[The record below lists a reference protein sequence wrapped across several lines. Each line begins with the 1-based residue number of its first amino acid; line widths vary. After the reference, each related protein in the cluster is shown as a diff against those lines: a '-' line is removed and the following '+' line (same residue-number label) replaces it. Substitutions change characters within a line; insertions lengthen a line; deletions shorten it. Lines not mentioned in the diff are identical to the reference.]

1 MCLPGEWAP
10 RYRTTVLSRYVI
22 VALTLG
28 ACAQADS
35 FKANPDASSPNGR
48 PDAPRGS
55 SPDAA
60 HDPDLDAPQTQGLTG
75 THLVINEIDYDEV
88 GTDTKEFVEIF
99 NPTPASIDLT
109 GIMVELVNGAN
120 GAVYTT
126 VDLSSEPA
134 LASGGYLVVADSAV
148 SVAAGATAM
157 YSWTTNAIQNGSP
170 DGVALVDTSNATLVD
185 ALSYE
190 GAMTSVAISGMGMVS
205 LVEGTPTTIADS
217 NTVDGSLCRSPNG
230 QDTDDAATDWKFCT
244 TPTPGAVNA
253 L

>member
-1 MCLPGEWAP
+1 
-10 RYRTTVLSRYVI
+10 VVSRYFV

-35 FKANPDASSPNGR
+35 LKANPDASPNGR
-48 PDAPRGS
+48 PDAPQG
-55 SPDAA
+55 SPDAPA
-60 HDPDLDAPQTQGLTG
+60 HNPDIDAPQGLTG
-75 THLVINEIDYDEV
+75 THLVINEIDYDQV
-88 GTDTKEFVEIF
+88 GTDTAEFVEIF

-109 GIMVELVNGAN
+109 GITLELVNGAN
-120 GAVYTT
+120 GTVYAT

-148 SVAAGATAM
+148 NVDSGATAM
-157 YSWTTNAIQNGSP
+157 MSWTTNAIQNGAP
-170 DGVALVDTSNATLVD
+170 DGVALVDTVNAAMVD

-190 GAMTSVAISGMGMVS
+190 GAMTSVAISGMGTVS
-205 LVEGTPTTIADS
+205 LVEGTPTTAADS
-217 NTVDGSLCRSPNG
+217 NTVNGSLCRSPNG

>member
-1 MCLPGEWAP
+1 M
-10 RYRTTVLSRYVI
+10 LSRYLI

-35 FKANPDASSPNGR
+35 FRSNPDASGSNGPH
-48 PDAPRGS
+48 PDAPHGVN
-55 SPDAA
+55 P
-60 HDPDLDAPQTQGLTG
+60 DAPQHPDIDAPQAMTG

-88 GTDTKEFVEIF
+88 GTDAAEFVEIF

-109 GIMVELVNGAN
+109 GISLELVNGAN

-126 VDLSSEPA
+126 VDLSGEPA

-148 SVAAGATAM
+148 AVDASATAM
-157 YSWTTNAIQNGSP
+157 YSWTTNAIQNGAP
-170 DGVALVDTSNATLVD
+170 DGVALVDTVNAVMVD

-205 LVEGTPTTIADS
+205 LVEGTPTTAADS
-217 NTVDGSLCRSPNG
+217 NTVNGSLCRSPNG
-230 QDTDDAATDWKFCT
+230 QDTDDAAVDWIFCT
-244 TPTPGAVNA
+244 TPTPGSANSP
-253 L
+253 